1 MKVVGMQVKDVVSKK
16 TGRSYKAA
24 LIYVT
29 YLSDKITGMGAM
41 QIYTT
46 TDCVPDN
53 LQLGDDIQVYYNRFG
68 SVESIVK
75 I

>member
-16 TGRSYKAA
+16 SGRTYKAA
-24 LIYVT
+24 LIFVT
-29 YLSDKITGMGAM
+29 YLSDKITGEGAM
-41 QIYTT
+41 QIYTSA
-46 TDCVPDN
+46 DNVPDG

>member
-16 TGRSYKAA
+16 SGRTYKAA
-24 LIYVT
+24 LIFVT
-29 YLSDKITGMGAM
+29 YRSDKITGEGAM

-46 TDCVPDN
+46 ADNVPDG

>member
-16 TGRSYKAA
+16 TGRNYKAA

-46 TDCVPDN
+46 TDFVPDN

>member
-1 MKVVGMQVKDVVSKK
+1 MKVVGMQVKDVVSRK
-16 TGRSYKAA
+16 TGRNYKAA
-24 LIYVT
+24 LIFVT

-46 TDCVPDN
+46 ADNVPDG

>member
-16 TGRSYKAA
+16 TGRTYKRA

-29 YLSDKITGMGAM
+29 YLSDKITGMGAE

-46 TDCVPDN
+46 AECVPDN

-68 SVESIVK
+68 SVDHIEKV
-75 I
+75 